1 MCVIHFLCFATL
13 DFLLHRSRL
22 SVWGYVRV
30 AFRFLEETSLFIGFF
45 FRINRPTAST
55 YNGSRNFFNIGER
68 NFLIRNRLAEK
79 KKNKFRDSFSRLLIT
94 FEWNRNAMFIC
105 QRRIDVS
112 DFTFAQKICRIFKF
126 SVANR

>member
-1 MCVIHFLCFATL
+1 MGIRAGRVPI
-13 DFLLHRSRL
+13 SRRD
-22 SVWGYVRV
+22 V
-30 AFRFLEETSLFIGFF
+30 FIYRFF

-112 DFTFAQKICRIFKF
+112 DFMFAQKIYRILNFRWRIDEF
-126 SVANR
+126 